1 MAQQDAK
8 TEAKKAV
15 ESLWK
20 MGGLTPIQLA
30 KRVGNEFNEDDIS
43 GRSAE
48 LAYYFSLALFP
59 ALLMMI
65 TLLGFFSGPGSS
77 IQNAMLQ
84 QFGRMLPG
92 SASELVAKTLNEVHK
107 NAGGIK
113 VLIGLVGALWSA
125 SAGVVAISD
134 VLNICYEVKETRT
147 FIKRRA
153 VMIALTIALAV
164 LVLAAVTMILYGGT
178 IAEFVGSHV
187 GLGGPAVLAWKI
199 VQWPLAFLFMS
210 VAFASVY
217 YVAPNLEEPE
227 WYWITPGSVVGFG
240 LWIAASVVLRIYL
253 HYFNSYSA
261 TYGSLGAVIILMLWF
276 YLTGMAI
283 LLGGEVNSEIGHAQ
297 KEREKH
303 QARLSELEMRPHKA
317 A

>member
-1 MAQQDAK
+1 VAQQDAK

-48 LAYYFSLALFP
+48 LAYYFFLAIFP
-59 ALLMMI
+59 ALLMMV

-92 SASELVAKTLNEVHK
+92 SASELVGKTLNEVHK
-107 NAGGIK
+107 NAGGLK
-113 VLIGLVGALWSA
+113 VIIGLVGSLWSA

-134 VLNICYEVKETRT
+134 VLNICYEVKETRS

-153 VMIALTIALAV
+153 VMIGLTIALAV
-164 LVLAAVTMILYGGT
+164 LVLAAVTLILYGGT
-178 IAEFVGSHV
+178 IAEYVGAHV

-199 VQWPLAFLFMS
+199 VQWPVAFLFMS
-210 VAFASVY
+210 IAFGCVY
-217 YVAPNLEEPE
+217 YFAPNLKEPE
-227 WYWITPGSVVGFG
+227 WYWITPGSVVGFL
-240 LWIAASVVLRIYL
+240 LWIAVSVVLRVYL

-297 KEREKH
+297 KARDQHHERL
-303 QARLSELEMRPHKA
+303 RELEMQPRKA

>member
-20 MGGLTPIQLA
+20 LGGLTPVQLA

-48 LAYYFSLALFP
+48 LAYYFFLAIFP
-59 ALLMMI
+59 ALLMMV
-65 TLLGFFSGPGSS
+65 TLLGFFSGPGSA
-77 IQNAMLQ
+77 IQQAMLQ

-92 SASELVAKTLNEVHK
+92 SASELIGKTLTEVHR
-107 NAGGIK
+107 NAGGLKI
-113 VLIGLVGALWSA
+113 VIGLLGALWSA

-134 VLNICYEVKETRT
+134 VLNICYEVRETRG
-147 FIKRRA
+147 FIRRRV
-153 VMIALTIALAV
+153 VMVALTIALAV
-164 LVLAAVTMILYGGT
+164 LVLAAVTVILYGGT
-178 IAEFVGSHV
+178 IAQIVGRHT
-187 GLGGPAVLAWKI
+187 GLSGPAVLAWKI
-199 VQWPLAFLFMS
+199 VQWP
-210 VAFASVY
+210 VAFILMSIAFAVVY
-217 YVAPNLEEPE
+217 YFAPNLEKPE
-227 WYWITPGSVVGFG
+227 WYWITPGSVVGFL
-240 LWIAASVVLRIYL
+240 LWVAASVVLRVYL

-297 KEREKH
+297 KAREIHH
-303 QARLSELEMRPHKA
+303 QRLRRAGVNLEEA

>member
-1 MAQQDAK
+1 VAQQDAK

-20 MGGLTPIQLA
+20 LGGLTPIQLA

-48 LAYYFSLALFP
+48 LAYYFFLAVFP
-59 ALLMMI
+59 ALLMMV
-65 TLLGFFSGPGSS
+65 TLLGFFSGPGTA

-84 QFGRMLPG
+84 QFSRMLPG
-92 SASELVAKTLNEVHK
+92 SASELVSKTLTEVHR

-113 VLIGLVGALWSA
+113 VAIGLIGALWSA
-125 SAGVVAISD
+125 SSGVVAISD
-134 VLNICYEVKETRT
+134 VLNICYEVKETRG

-153 VMIALTIALAV
+153 VLIALTVVLAV
-164 LVLAAVTMILYGGT
+164 LVLLAVTIILYGGT
-178 IAEFVGSHV
+178 IAETVGNHV
-187 GLGGPAVLAWKI
+187 GLGGAAVMAWK
-199 VQWPLAFLFMS
+199 VLQWPLAFFFMS
-210 VAFASVY
+210 VAFATVY
-217 YVAPNLEEPE
+217 YVAPNLNEPE
-227 WYWITPGSVVGFG
+227 WYWITPGSVVGFL
-240 LWIAASVVLRIYL
+240 LWIAVSVVLRVYL

-297 KEREKH
+297 KAREKH
-303 QARLSELEMRPHKA
+303 HERLRELELEPGRA

>member
-20 MGGLTPIQLA
+20 LGGLTPIQLA
-30 KRVGNEFNEDDIS
+30 RRVGNEFNEDDIS

-48 LAYYFSLALFP
+48 LAYYFFLAIFP
-59 ALLMMI
+59 ALLMMV
-65 TLLGFFSGPGSS
+65 TLLGFFSGPGTA

-92 SASELVAKTLNEVHK
+92 SASELIGKTLNEVHR
-107 NAGGIK
+107 NAGGLK
-113 VLIGLVGALWSA
+113 VAIGLLGALWSA

-134 VLNICYEVKETRT
+134 VLNICYEVKETRG

-153 VMIALTIALAV
+153 VMVVLTIALAV
-164 LVLAAVTMILYGGT
+164 LVLAAVTVILYGGT
-178 IAEFVGSHV
+178 IAQTVGNHV
-187 GLGGPAVLAWKI
+187 GLSGPAVLAWRI
-199 VQWPLAFLFMS
+199 IQWPLAFILMS
-210 VAFASVY
+210 IAFAAVY
-217 YVAPNLEEPE
+217 YVAPNLDEPE
-227 WYWITPGSVVGFG
+227 WYWITPGSVIGFL
-240 LWIAASVVLRIYL
+240 LWIAASVVLRLYL

-297 KEREKH
+297 KAREKH
-303 QARLSELEMRPHKA
+303 HERLRRAGVDLQEA

>member
-1 MAQQDAK
+1 MAGSAK
-8 TEAKKAV
+8 SEAKKAV

-20 MGGLTPIQLA
+20 LGGLTPIQVA

-48 LAYYFSLALFP
+48 LAYYFFLAIFP
-59 ALLMMI
+59 ALLMMV

-77 IQNAMLQ
+77 IQQAMMQNFARL
-84 QFGRMLPG
+84 LPG
-92 SASELVAKTLNEVHK
+92 SASELVSKTLGEVHK
-107 NAGGIK
+107 NAGGLK
-113 VLIGLVGALWSA
+113 VAIGLLGALWSA

-134 VLNICYEVKETRT
+134 VLNICYEVKETRS

-153 VMIALTIALAV
+153 VMSALTIALAV
-164 LVLAAVTMILYGGT
+164 LVLTAVTLILYGGT
-178 IAEFVGSHV
+178 IAEYVGAHV

-199 VQWPLAFLFMS
+199 LQWPVAFLFMS
-210 VAFASVY
+210 VAFGCVY
-217 YVAPNLEEPE
+217 YFAPNLKVPS
-227 WYWITPGSVVGFG
+227 WSWITPGSLVGFG
-240 LWIAASVVLRIYL
+240 LWIVASVVLRVYL

-297 KEREKH
+297 TARDKHKEQLE
-303 QARLSELEMRPHKA
+303 QLEMKPRKA

>member
-1 MAQQDAK
+1 MAQDVK

-20 MGGLTPIQLA
+20 LGGLTPVQLA
-30 KRVGNEFNEDDIS
+30 RRVGNEFNKDDIS

-48 LAYYFSLALFP
+48 LAYYFFLAIFP
-59 ALLMMI
+59 ALLMMV
-65 TLLGFFSGPGSS
+65 TMLGFFSGPGSA
-77 IQNAMLQ
+77 IQNAMMG
-84 QFGRMLPG
+84 QFSRVLPG
-92 SASELVAKTLNEVHK
+92 SASELVSKTLGEIHK
-107 NAGGIK
+107 NAGGFK
-113 VLIGLVGALWSA
+113 VVIGLLGSLWSA

-134 VLNICYEVKETRT
+134 VLNICYEVKETRS
-147 FIKRRA
+147 FLKRRA
-153 VMIALTIALAV
+153 VMIGLTLLLTV
-164 LVLAAVTMILYGGT
+164 LVITAATIILYGGN

-199 VQWPLAFLFMS
+199 VQWPVAFLLMS
-210 VAFASVY
+210 IAFGCVY
-217 YVAPNLEEPE
+217 YIAPNLKEPA
-227 WYWITPGSVVGFG
+227 WYWITPGSVIGFL
-240 LWIAASVVLRIYL
+240 LWIAVSLAFRVYL

-276 YLTGMAI
+276 YLSGMAI

-303 QARLSELEMRPHKA
+303 QARLRELEAVPRRA

>member
-1 MAQQDAK
+1 MAGNAK
-8 TEAKKAV
+8 SEAKKAV

-20 MGGLTPIQLA
+20 LGGLTPIQLA

-48 LAYYFSLALFP
+48 LAYYFFLAIFP
-59 ALLMMI
+59 ALLMMV

-77 IQNAMLQ
+77 IQQAMMQNFARL
-84 QFGRMLPG
+84 LPG
-92 SASELVAKTLNEVHK
+92 SASELVSKTLNEVHK
-107 NAGGIK
+107 NAGGLK
-113 VLIGLVGALWSA
+113 VVIGLLGALWSA

-134 VLNICYEVKETRT
+134 VLNICYEVKETRSFT
-147 FIKRRA
+147 KRRA
-153 VMIALTIALAV
+153 VMIGLTVALAV
-164 LVLAAVTMILYGGT
+164 LVLSAVTMILYGGT
-178 IAEFVGSHV
+178 IAEYVGAHV

-210 VAFASVY
+210 VAFGCVY
-217 YVAPNLEEPE
+217 YFAPNLKDPS
-227 WYWITPGSVVGFG
+227 WSWITPGSVVGFL
-240 LWIAASVVLRIYL
+240 LWIAASVVLRVYL

-297 KEREKH
+297 AARDKHKEQLE
-303 QARLSELEMRPHKA
+303 QLEMRPQKA